1 MIEAFLSACAGW
13 VVVYPLGFIRF
24 KRKPFSCEVCM
35 AGWFCLLLSIGYYTW
50 YMILFYMCAAM
61 VFAAIITKLINRL

>member
-1 MIEAFLSACAGW
+1 MKEVLLAACAGW

-35 AGWFCLLLSIGYYTW
+35 SGWFCMLISIPSYPW
-50 YMILFYMCAAM
+50 YQVPFYMCGAM
-61 VFAAIITKLINRL
+61 VTTVLITKLINRL